1 MGGYGSGRPSQ
12 KNKVEEYRSLDINK
26 FHRDGCLIV
35 GKRGNWSWS
44 RDGSEIVSIGFST
57 QATTMTFNYRVR
69 VQGGDWETI
78 EQAVPIER
86 MPCNY
91 GNQRPYFRCS
101 GVVRGRH
108 CNRRVVKLYA
118 GGRYL
123 LCRHCYNLA
132 YSSQSEERSDRMLR
146 RANKLR
152 TALGGERGTAHFI
165 APRPKGMSQ
174 RKYLQK
180 RLEIEWCEG
189 QANELFISKYS
200 HLLSREEREMYFGD
214 H

>member
-12 KNKVEEYRSLDINK
+12 KTKIEEYRSLNINK
-26 FHRDGCLIV
+26 FHRDGFLRV
-35 GKRGNWSWS
+35 GTRGNWSWS
-44 RDGSEIVSIGFST
+44 RDGSQIASIGFST

-69 VQGGDWETI
+69 VHGDEWETI

-86 MPCNY
+86 IPCHY

-118 GGRYL
+118 GGQYF

-132 YSSQSEERSDRMLR
+132 YSSQSEEKSDRMLR

-152 TALGGERGTAHFI
+152 TALGGERGTVQWI
-165 APRPKGMSQ
+165 APRPKGMWQRNYQ
-174 RKYLQK
+174 RK
-180 RLEIEWCEG
+180 RFEIEWCENK
-189 QANELFISKYS
+189 ANQLFLSKYS
-200 HLLSREEREMYFGD
+200 HLFNKEDQEFFFEK